1 MNVIPHPE
9 FLKKREQDLIE
20 AESDLS
26 MRLCEMYIVEAE
38 LNSQIRKQKRRD
50 RNYFM
55 TLLTIFLF
63 GFLFGFTFSLI

>member
-9 FLKKREQDLIE
+9 FLKKREKDLIA

-26 MRLCEMYIVEAE
+26 MRMCEMYIVEAK
-38 LNSQIRKQKRRD
+38 LNSQINKQKKRD

-55 TLLTIFLF
+55 TLLTIFLS
-63 GFLFGFTFSLI
+63 GFLLGFTFSLV